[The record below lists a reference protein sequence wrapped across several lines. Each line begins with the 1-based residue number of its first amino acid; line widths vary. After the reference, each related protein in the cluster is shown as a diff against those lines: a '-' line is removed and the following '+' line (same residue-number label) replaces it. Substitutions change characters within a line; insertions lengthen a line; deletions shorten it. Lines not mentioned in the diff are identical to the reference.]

1 MKSTEL
7 DQAWKSQCTGPGST
21 ENKHKLLG
29 VFLKENGKLKN
40 SQAYLSEIGKLC
52 KESGHSVT
60 EEWVPFETMKVA
72 YGLNELCRRLKKG
85 TVIARPAED
94 DPEEFE
100 FRKVTKTTF
109 TSEKHTQEIQA
120 HFSGKADLEAWMRMK
135 GHFMK
140 DYGSA
145 SSNNSAQ
152 QALELNLDPKDKKKL
167 GTPKSTFLASD
178 DSSEAE
184 QEATDPDVFKAD
196 EISNKAGQDKGKNA
210 MERINNMHRLM
221 TKVMKESNGK
231 SKKVLIAPMQLLDR
245 VKANKKVPKMD
256 ELKGLLFDCAVAV
269 KQCKKLQG

>member
-1 MKSTEL
+1 
-7 DQAWKSQCTGPGST
+7 
-21 ENKHKLLG
+21 
-29 VFLKENGKLKN
+29 
-40 SQAYLSEIGKLC
+40 
-52 KESGHSVT
+52 
-60 EEWVPFETMKVA
+60 
-72 YGLNELCRRLKKG
+72 
-85 TVIARPAED
+85 
-94 DPEEFE
+94 
-100 FRKVTKTTF
+100 
-109 TSEKHTQEIQA
+109 
-120 HFSGKADLEAWMRMK
+120 MRMK

-152 QALELNLDPKDKKKL
+152 QALELNLDPKDKKKR

-231 SKKVLIAPMQLLDR
+231 SKKVLIAPMQLFGPSQSQQEGSQNGRAQRIAL
-245 VKANKKVPKMD
+245 
-256 ELKGLLFDCAVAV
+256 
-269 KQCKKLQG
+269 

>member
-40 SQAYLSEIGKLC
+40 SQAYLNEIGKLC

-60 EEWVPFETMKVA
+60 EEWMPFETMKVA

-85 TVIARPAED
+85 
-94 DPEEFE
+94 
-100 FRKVTKTTF
+100 
-109 TSEKHTQEIQA
+109 
-120 HFSGKADLEAWMRMK
+120 
-135 GHFMK
+135 
-140 DYGSA
+140 
-145 SSNNSAQ
+145 
-152 QALELNLDPKDKKKL
+152 
-167 GTPKSTFLASD
+167 
-178 DSSEAE
+178 SEAE